1 MSALSVPTYLFTGDK
16 DYLADPKDVA
26 RLKASLS
33 PALGDKLQVL
43 DIPDYEHLD
52 FIWAET
58 ANTEVY
64 KVIIDD
70 AKKIANKL

>member
-16 DYLADPKDVA
+16 DYLADPKDVT

-33 PALGDKLQVL
+33 PLGDKLQVL
-43 DIPDYEHLD
+43 DIPNYEHLD

-58 ANTEVY
+58 ANTKVY
-64 KVIIDD
+64 EVIIAD

>member
-1 MSALSVPTYLFTGDK
+1 MT
-16 DYLADPKDVA
+16 

-33 PALGDKLQVL
+33 PVLGDKLQVL
-43 DIPDYEHLD
+43 AIPNYEHLD

-58 ANTEVY
+58 ANTKVY
-64 KVIIDD
+64 EVIIAD